1 MIRLVK
7 ALIVLPVAIL
17 VIALIVANRHQVVVG
32 FDPIDTANPAF
43 ALEMPMFLLV
53 LVCVFSGVVIGS
65 VATWFGAADIR
76 REARTKRIEAA
87 KWRREAE
94 RHGARPGAQSVSQS
108 VSRPGAKTE
117 PGPIRSLPLPKPQKS
132 A

>member
-1 MIRLVK
+1 MMRLLK
-7 ALIVLPVAIL
+7 ALIVLPIAIV
-17 VIALIVANRHQVVVG
+17 VIAFIVANRHIVVVG

-43 ALEMPMFLLV
+43 ALEMPMFLLA
-53 LVCVFSGVVIGS
+53 LICVFSGVIIGS

-87 KWRREAE
+87 KWQREAE
-94 RHGARPGAQSVSQS
+94 RH
-108 VSRPGAKTE
+108 GAKTE
-117 PGPIRSLPLPKPQKS
+117 PGPINALPLPKPQKS